1 MGKTKGKFLK
11 ICFFIFT
18 PLLFLNLP
26 GFSSP
31 SPAIDQKLIQIINQ
45 EIEKNRAEIIKIRR
59 FIHMN
64 PELSNREF
72 ETAKLVA
79 AKLTSLKLE
88 VKTEVA
94 KTGVV
99 GLLRGAL
106 PGPTVAIR
114 ADMDALPIQE
124 QNTFPYRSL
133 NPGVMHACGHDM
145 HTAIALGTAM
155 VLSTIKDK
163 IRGNIEFIFQP
174 AEEGPP
180 PGEEGGAKLMIKEG
194 VLENPQVRAIFALH
208 VWPDLEVGQI
218 GYASGYLMASSDSF
232 AITIKGKS
240 AHAARPQEGIDAI
253 VVAAE
258 VINNLQTIISRSLN
272 PIEPAVITIGKI
284 QGGNRINII
293 ADKVIMEGTVRTL
306 NEEVRNKIPLLMED
320 IVRGITQSYEAS
332 YNFDYQKQLPPLY
345 NHPEF
350 VQVVLPA
357 LKSCVGE
364 ENLIQVKPQMVA
376 EDFAFFAEKIPAF
389 MFLLG
394 VKSPGQSAAAPLHS
408 PNFNPDE
415 KAIPIGIKAF
425 CYLVLDALE
434 QQAALK
440 TQPEPP
446 LSPIK

>member
-1 MGKTKGKFLK
+1 MGNAKIKGDGIHFRLLS
-11 ICFFIFT
+11 
-18 PLLFLNLP
+18 PLLIFLLFSAYLP
-26 GFSSP
+26 LQ
-31 SPAIDQKLIQIINQ
+31 ALDQKLSQKIDQ

-64 PELSNREF
+64 PELANREF

-79 AKLTSLKLE
+79 NKLTSLGLE
-88 VKTEVA
+88 VRTEIA

-174 AEEGPP
+174 AEEAAPT
-180 PGEEGGAKLMIKEG
+180 GEEGGAALMIKEG
-194 VLENPQVRAIFALH
+194 VLDNPSVRAIFALH
-208 VWPDLEVGQI
+208 VWPDLDVGKV
-218 GYASGYLMASSDSF
+218 GYASGYLMASSDNF

-240 AHAARPQEGIDAI
+240 AHGAQPQEGIDAI
-253 VVAAE
+253 VISAE
-258 VINNLQTIISRSLN
+258 IINSLQTIVSRSTD
-272 PIEPAVITIGKI
+272 PTEPLVITVGKI
-284 QGGNRINII
+284 QGGNRVNII
-293 ADKVIMEGTVRTL
+293 ADKVTMEGTVRTL
-306 NEEVRNKIPLLMED
+306 NEEVRNETPILMEN
-320 IVRGITQSYEAS
+320 IVRGITQAYEAS
-332 YNFDYQKQLPPLY
+332 YNFDYQKQLPALY

-357 LKSCVGE
+357 LKSCLGE
-364 ENLIQVKPQMVA
+364 ENVVQVKPQMVS

-394 VKSPGQSAAAPLHS
+394 VRPQGQVSAAPLHS

-425 CYLVLDALE
+425 CYLVLNALE
-434 QQAALK
+434 QQASLK
-440 TQPEPP
+440 THPEPP
-446 LSPIK
+446 SSIK